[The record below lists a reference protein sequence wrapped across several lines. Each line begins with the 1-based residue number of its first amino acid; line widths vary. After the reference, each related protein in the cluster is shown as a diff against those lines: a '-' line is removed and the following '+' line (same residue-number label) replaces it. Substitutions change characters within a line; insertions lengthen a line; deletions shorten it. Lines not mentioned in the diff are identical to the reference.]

1 MDNSITPISNISGS
15 RKRILPHC
23 SVETPPGML
32 YPSLGFSAE
41 EGYGTVGVRPE
52 EDQQDN

>member
-32 YPSLGFSAE
+32 YPSLGFSAQ